1 MASFIDTVHATTVAI
16 NGDGVLIR
24 GPAGSGKS
32 DLALRLIDA
41 GAGLIA
47 DDYTK
52 LEINDGQVF
61 VSPPETISGMM
72 EVRGIGVM
80 HIGTSGQAPL
90 MMIVNLVRHEL
101 IERLPEHLNTEIMGT
116 PVPLIEVDPFEPSAA
131 AKVRMAL
138 KAIKEKI
145 FIEDGHKHGMETKQ

>member
-1 MASFIDTVHATTVAI
+1 MGSFIDTVHATTVAI

-41 GAGLIA
+41 GASLIA

-52 LEINDGQVF
+52 LEIVDAQVF
-61 VSPPETISGMM
+61 VSPPESISGMM

-80 HIGTSGQAPL
+80 HIGTSGGAPL
-90 MMIVNLVRHEL
+90 VMMVNLVRHEL
-101 IERLPEHLNTEIMGT
+101 IERLPEHRSEEILGADI
-116 PVPLIEVDPFEPSAA
+116 PLIEVDPFEPSAA
-131 AKVRMAL
+131 AKVRIAL
-138 KAIKEKI
+138 KAIKEKR
-145 FIEDGHKHGMETKQ
+145 FIEDGHRHDARTKQ

>member
-1 MASFIDTVHATTVAI
+1 MGSFIDTVHATTVAI

-41 GAGLIA
+41 GASLIA

-52 LEINDGQVF
+52 LEITDGKVF

-72 EVRGIGVM
+72 EIRGIGVM
-80 HIGTSGQAPL
+80 HIGTSGEAPL
-90 MMIVNLVRHEL
+90 AMVVDLMRYEL
-101 IERLPEHLNTEIMGT
+101 IERLPEHLNTEIMGMAI
-116 PVPLIEVDPFEPSAA
+116 PVIEVDPFEPSAT

-138 KAIKEKI
+138 KAIKEKT
-145 FIEDGHKHGMETKQ
+145 FIEDGHTNEIRTKQ

>member
-16 NGDGVLIR
+16 NGDGVIIR

-41 GAGLIA
+41 GAGLVA

-52 LEINDGQVF
+52 LEIIDGKVF
-61 VSPPETISGMM
+61 TSPPETISGIM

-80 HIGTSGQAPL
+80 HIGTSGKAPL
-90 MMIVNLVRHEL
+90 VMIVDLVRHEL
-101 IERLPEHLNTEIMGT
+101 IERLPEHLNTEIMGMAI
-116 PVPLIEVDPFEPSAA
+116 PLIEVDPFEPSAA

-145 FIEDGHKHGMETKQ
+145 FIEDGHNHGTGIKQ

>member
-41 GAGLIA
+41 GAGLVA

-52 LEINDGQVF
+52 LEIIDAKVF
-61 VSPPETISGMM
+61 TSPPETISGIM

-80 HIGTSGQAPL
+80 HIGTSGKAPL
-90 MMIVNLVRHEL
+90 AMIVDLVRHEL
-101 IERLPEHLNTEIMGT
+101 IERLPEHLNTEIMGMAI
-116 PVPLIEVDPFEPSAA
+116 PLIEVDPFEPSAA

-138 KAIKEKI
+138 KAIKEKM
-145 FIEDGHKHGMETKQ
+145 FIEDGHIHGTGTKQ